1 MLIKR
6 SARNAFLNYEL
17 RRYLMPRPPR
27 PPEALLEIC
36 NRWSEAIEGITGD
49 AARIEF
55 FQNELPGFLRNQA
68 LFEKLL
74 KNINA
79 GSPYPD
85 LRQARMIDDEILL
98 YLNPRRLFSLRMFLY
113 GPGDYTPIHDHSSWG
128 VSGAA
133 VGELGVIRYI
143 REDDG
148 KVEGYAQLRQAAH
161 VYLQPAEI
169 ELTRP
174 LNEGI
179 HQTGNPVDDTT
190 IMISVYGSPVRRL
203 YINRFDNKTSKVEKL
218 YPPRIKKKM
227 LAAQALE
234 HFSNSESE
242 VR

>member
-1 MLIKR
+1 
-6 SARNAFLNYEL
+6 
-17 RRYLMPRPPR
+17 MPKPPR
-27 PPEALLEIC
+27 PPEELLEIC

-79 GSPYPD
+79 GGPYPD

-98 YLNPRRLFSLRMFLY
+98 YLNPKRLFSLRMFLY

-128 VSGAA
+128 VSGA
-133 VGELGVIRYI
+133 
-143 REDDG
+143 
-148 KVEGYAQLRQAAH
+148 VEGYAQLRQAAP
-161 VYLQPAEI
+161 VYLQPGQI
-169 ELTRP
+169 EVTRP

-203 YINRFDNKTSKVEKL
+203 YINRFDDKTGKVEKL

-227 LAAQALE
+227 LAAQALN
-234 HFSNSESE
+234 HFSKKEK
-242 VR
+242 